1 MGRAMPDLRSRER
14 AKLPDSAFA
23 YIDSAGKR
31 RLPINDEAHVR
42 NALARFDRVIFED
55 DAARARARTRLLKAA
70 KRYGIV
76 PVGFIDGQLRP
87 KLPSGQVTL
96 LFSDVERS
104 SQHLAELGDRYG
116 PVVNAVRRIQRA
128 AVKKGGG
135 VEVDAR
141 ADEFFAAFKSPADAV
156 EAAIAIQ
163 LALAAHEWPDGRSVR
178 VRIGLHTGRPTRT
191 ATGYEGI
198 SVNAAARLCACG
210 HGGQILLSK
219 PTVAAL
225 GDEPAY
231 ELRHLGAFRLRGI
244 PDEHDIYQLMGPGLP
259 ERFPPLR
266 DEGLSEV
273 GYRLPH

>member
-1 MGRAMPDLRSRER
+1 MPDLKASER
-14 AKLPDSAFA
+14 RKLPDSAFA
-23 YIDSAGKR
+23 YVDSSGKR
-31 RLPINDEAHVR
+31 RLPIHDEAHVR
-42 NALARFDRVIFED
+42 NALARFNRVVFED

-70 KRYGIV
+70 KRHGIL
-76 PVGFIDGQLRP
+76 PVGFIDGQIRS

-96 LFSDVERS
+96 LFADVEGS
-104 SQHLAELGDRYG
+104 SRLLAELSERYG
-116 PVVNAVRRIQRA
+116 PVLNAVRRIERA
-128 AVKKGGG
+128 AVKAHGGAEG
-135 VEVDAR
+135 DAR
-141 ADEFFAAFKSPADAV
+141 ADEYFAAFKSAADAV
-156 EAAIAIQ
+156 KAAIDIQ
-163 LALAAHEWPDGRSVR
+163 RGLAAHPWPDGRKVR
-178 VRIGLHTGRPTRT
+178 VRIGLHTGRPTVT

-244 PDEHDIYQLMGPGLP
+244 PDEHEIFQLAGPGLP
-259 ERFPPLR
+259 TEFPPLR